1 MCVDYRSLNRKTRK
15 EHYPLP
21 LIDDQL
27 DLLGG
32 NSLFITLDLASGYY
46 QIPVAVESQDKT
58 AFVTPDGQYQYK
70 RMPFGLAN
78 APSVFQRA
86 INKILGKAKNKF
98 ALVYMDDV
106 LIPANSFNEGLER
119 LEEVLQL
126 ISESGLTINLGK
138 CNFFRTE
145 IDFLAILAIRG

>member
-1 MCVDYRSLNRKTRK
+1 MDYRSLNRKIRK

-32 NSLFITLDLASGYY
+32 NSLFVTFDLASGYY
-46 QIPVAVESQDKT
+46 QVPVAAKSQDKT
-58 AFVTPDGQYQYK
+58 AFITPDEQYQHK

-78 APSVFQRA
+78 APSIFQRA

-98 ALVYMDDV
+98 ALVYMDNI
-106 LIPANSFNEGLER
+106 LIPANSFDEGLER

-126 ISESGLTINLGK
+126 ISESGLTLKLGK
-138 CNFFRTE
+138 CISSTKKSTF
-145 IDFLAILAIRG
+145 